1 MLKKETNESLIEPS
15 KNIQL
20 QIILSRIAITIV
32 TILTLTIG
40 IFAIFK
46 TSYFEVVINF
56 AGEESKLKFDNIFL
70 NILYTLLTLA
80 ILYFIY
86 KIILPKINKKILICL
101 TLLFSLIL
109 GFWWVNYIK
118 LKPIS
123 DQSMVIYCAEK
134 ILDNDLKAILSPGEY
149 LNRNPHQLR
158 MCSLFHEYI

>member
-1 MLKKETNESLIEPS
+1 MKKETNKSLIKPT
-15 KNIQL
+15 KNIKFQEL
-20 QIILSRIAITIV
+20 LCSTVIVLVLSITLI
-32 TILTLTIG
+32 IG
-40 IFAIFK
+40 IFAIIK

-70 NILYTLLTLA
+70 NILYTVLTA
-80 ILYFIY
+80 GVLYFCY
-86 KIILPKINKKILICL
+86 KLILPKINKKILLIL
-101 TLLFSLIL
+101 TLIFSLIL

-158 MCSLFHEYI
+158 MYSLFNEYI

>member
-1 MLKKETNESLIEPS
+1 MKKNTDTSLISSS
-15 KNIQL
+15 KNVKFQKLLCSIV
-20 QIILSRIAITIV
+20 IITVAII
-32 TILTLTIG
+32 TLIIG
-40 IFAIFK
+40 IYAAIK
-46 TSYFEVVINF
+46 TSYFETVINF

-70 NILYTLLTLA
+70 NILYTMLILG

-86 KIILPKINKKILICL
+86 KTILPKINIKILLAFALI
-101 TLLFSLIL
+101 FSLVL

-134 ILDNDLKAILSPGEY
+134 ILDNDLKAILNPGEY

-158 MCSLFHEYI
+158 FRCLFNGCI